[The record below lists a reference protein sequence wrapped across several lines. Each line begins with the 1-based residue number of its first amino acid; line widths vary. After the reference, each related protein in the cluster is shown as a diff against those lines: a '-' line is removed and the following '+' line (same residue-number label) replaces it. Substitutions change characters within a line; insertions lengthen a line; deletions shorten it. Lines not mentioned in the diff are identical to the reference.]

1 MVGRDFVP
9 RTGLCVALYKG
20 TRPGWL
26 GLYNR
31 AVRLLDRGPYS
42 HCELV
47 FSDGVSCGASYMDG
61 GVRLKRIGYT
71 TLGNWDFLPVPDPTG
86 EREQQ
91 ARGWAY
97 GHKGKGYDLWGNV
110 RFLSNL
116 IRDDSDKW
124 FCSEAIMAMLG
135 FKEPYRYGPSG
146 MVAVIAGMFG
156 TQVLERLV
164 ENKGKP

>member
-1 MVGRDFVP
+1 MPPVVRSSRFFLKTTQERFRSSPRGRNSISVLITAI
-9 RTGLCVALYKG
+9 R
-20 TRPGWL
+20 R
-26 GLYNR
+26 
-31 AVRLLDRGPYS
+31 
-42 HCELV
+42 
-47 FSDGVSCGASYMDG
+47 
-61 GVRLKRIGYT
+61 
-71 TLGNWDFLPVPDPTG
+71 DFLPVPDPTG

-97 GHKGKGYDLWGNV
+97 GHEGKGYDLWGNV
-110 RFLSNL
+110 RFLTNL